1 MVSARVLLSSMVV
14 VMLAALVHA
23 PVPTRAD
30 EPWQVTQDISLPS
43 RWPVG
48 RTGFREDRVT
58 ADLYRPK
65 GEGKV
70 PAAVIIN
77 SSGGVIAHTE
87 HYYARVLAK
96 AGMATLVVD
105 SFGPRGVRRTGDDQ
119 NRVQQYTSN
128 ADAFAG
134 HRWLAAQP
142 WVDTTRIIVLGMSRG
157 GEAAYSA
164 ALEGL
169 RKRMQVGDA
178 KFAAHV
184 AIAPG
189 SCNFPQRDVRTTGG
203 PIFFMLGEL
212 DPIQTVGACVAYAE
226 RMRAAGKAQIRIA
239 VYPGVFHAYEGTS
252 GVHFAADD
260 WASTACAGRFDRD
273 ENFLLYHRGT
283 NRRITAG
290 GSQTEYLFKTCLK
303 RGYTNGG
310 DERVKAQATA
320 DLLQFLRDVDVLRD
334 ETARTLVGD
343 CGGIADAPL
352 RLNCMRARAGWTADL
367 VAMARAYRAGRGVT
381 KDVERAVRLFSLAV
395 ERGNSHAMWEL
406 SIHVRNGWS
415 VARDPARALALG
427 RSAAEAG
434 DAAGMNVLGV
444 MHRDGIA
451 TPKSDTEAR
460 LWFERSAQLLNSYAM
475 VNLGRLLKEGRGGL
489 ARNPEAAVALYRKAV
504 LRGDNPWAKVALAE
518 ALEKGEGVAKNEAE
532 ARALYQAAVN
542 QDAEPEAMNRA
553 EEALARLGA
562 PAQPRR

>member
-1 MVSARVLLSSMVV
+1 MICARALHLPAIFLCAATYLHMSAPARS
-14 VMLAALVHA
+14 
-23 PVPTRAD
+23 D
-30 EPWQVTQDISLPS
+30 EPWQVTQDINLTS

-58 ADLYRPK
+58 ADLYRPRA
-65 GEGKV
+65 EGKV

-77 SSGGVIAHTE
+77 SSGGVVAHTE

-96 AGMATLVVD
+96 AGVAALVVD

-142 WVDTTRIIVLGMSRG
+142 WVDTSRIVVLGMSRG

-169 RKRMQVGDA
+169 RRRMQVGEA
-178 KFAAHV
+178 RFAAHV

-189 SCNFPQRDVRTTGG
+189 SCNFQQRDVRTTGG

-212 DPIQTVGACVAYAE
+212 DPIQTVRACVGYAE
-226 RMRAAGKAQIRIA
+226 RMRAAGKAEIRIA
-239 VYPGVFHAYEGTS
+239 VYPGVFHAYESTAGA
-252 GVHFAADD
+252 GFAADD
-260 WASTACAGRFDRD
+260 WASTACSGRFERD

-283 NRRITAG
+283 NRRITE

-303 RGYTNGG
+303 RGYTTGG

-334 ETARTLVGD
+334 EAARALVGD
-343 CGGIADAPL
+343 CGQISDAPL
-352 RLNCMRARAGWTADL
+352 RLNCTRARAGWTADL
-367 VAMARAYRAGRGVT
+367 VPMARAYRAGRGVT
-381 KDVERAVRLFSLAV
+381 KDIEQAVRLFELATR
-395 ERGNSHAMWEL
+395 RGNSHAMWEL
-406 SIHVRNGWS
+406 SVHYRNGS
-415 VARDPARALALG
+415 GVARDPARALALAK
-427 RSAAEAG
+427 AAADAG

-444 MHRDGIA
+444 MHRDGIG

-460 LWFERSAQLLNSYAM
+460 QWFERAALLLNSYAM
-475 VNLGRLLKEGRGGL
+475 VNLGRFRKDGRGGL
-489 ARNPEAAVALYRKAV
+489 TPDAAAAIVLWRKAV
-504 LRGDNPWAKVALAE
+504 LRGDNPWAKVALGE
-518 ALEKGEGVAKNEAE
+518 ALEKGEGVAKSEAE
-532 ARALYQAAVN
+532 ARALFEAAVN
-542 QDAEPEAMNRA
+542 QDAEPEARKRA
-553 EEALARLGA
+553 EEALARLA
-562 PAQPRR
+562 PPPSKRR

>member
-1 MVSARVLLSSMVV
+1 MVRARALLAAVLLLLS
-14 VMLAALVHA
+14 AADVLHSA
-23 PVPTRAD
+23 PAGAS
-30 EPWQVTQDISLPS
+30 EPWEVTEEISLTS
-43 RWPVG
+43 RWPAG

-58 ADLYRPK
+58 GVLYRPK
-65 GEGKV
+65 APGRV

-87 HYYARVLAK
+87 HYYARVLAG
-96 AGMATLVVD
+96 AGMAALVVD

-134 HRWLAAQP
+134 HRWFAAQP

-164 ALEGL
+164 ANEAL
-169 RKRMQVGDA
+169 RRRMQVGEA

-189 SCNFPQRDVRTTGG
+189 SCNFQQRDVRTTGG

-212 DPIQTVGACVAYAE
+212 DPIQTVGTCVGYAE

-239 VYPGVFHAYEGTS
+239 VYPGVFHAYEGTAGTS
-252 GVHFAADD
+252 YAADD
-260 WASTACAGRFDRD
+260 WASTACAGRFERD

-283 NRRITAG
+283 NRRITE

-303 RGYTNGG
+303 RGYTVGG

-320 DLLQFLRDVDVLRD
+320 DLLQFLRDADVLRD
-334 ETARTLVGD
+334 EAARALVGD
-343 CGGIADAPL
+343 CGAITDAPL
-352 RLNCMRARAGWTADL
+352 RLNCTRARAGWTADL

-381 KDVERAVRLFSLAV
+381 QDAERAVRLFELAV
-395 ERGNSHAMWEL
+395 ARGNSHAMWEL
-406 SIHVRNGWS
+406 SLHARNGWS
-415 VARDPARALALG
+415 VPRDTTRALALAK
-427 RSAAEAG
+427 AAADAG
-434 DAAGMNVLGV
+434 DPAGMNVLGV
-444 MHRDGIA
+444 MHRDGIG
-451 TPKSDTEAR
+451 TPKNDAEAR
-460 LWFERSAQLLNSYAM
+460 GWFERAALLLNSYAM
-475 VNLGRLLKEGRGGL
+475 VNLGRFLKEGRAGL
-489 ARNPEAAVALYRKAV
+489 ARDPEAAVALWRKAV

-518 ALEKGEGVAKNEAE
+518 ALERGEGVAKNEAE
-532 ARALYQAAVN
+532 ARVLYQAAVE
-542 QDAEPEAMNRA
+542 QDAEPEAKKRA
-553 EEALARLGA
+553 EEALARLGPSA
-562 PAQPRR
+562 PPPRR